1 MALAEC
7 WEDGQIVEEIDVL
20 TFYVVKSINIFL
32 YDLIYYYILRKSLPI
47 LYVQNMLFNAY
58 IYYICLIQLGRKK

>member
-7 WEDGQIVEEIDVL
+7 WEDGQIVEEVDVL

-47 LYVQNMLFNAY
+47 LYVRNILTYMF
-58 IYYICLIQLGRKK
+58 

>member
-7 WEDGQIVEEIDVL
+7 WEDGQIVEEVDVL

-58 IYYICLIQLGRKK
+58 IYYVCLIQLDKKK

>member
-7 WEDGQIVEEIDVL
+7 WEDGQIVEEVDVL

-47 LYVQNMLFNAY
+47 LYVRNMLTYMF
-58 IYYICLIQLGRKK
+58 

>member
-7 WEDGQIVEEIDVL
+7 WEDGQIVEEVDVL

-47 LYVQNMLFNAY
+47 LYVQV
-58 IYYICLIQLGRKK
+58 R

>member
-7 WEDGQIVEEIDVL
+7 WEDGQIVEETDVL

-58 IYYICLIQLGRKK
+58 IYYVCLIQLDKKK